1 MKTAIT
7 NQLENQTTAVAPA
20 PKSRTTKVLIALA
33 SLILLTMIVLAAL
46 PPLIVGGMV
55 NQHITFSE
63 TWTGTEYGLDS
74 ETLTLTTSDGLSIV
88 AYEVPAEQPKAI
100 IIFLSG
106 LHNPSVT
113 AFFGH
118 ARLLHDHGYASVL
131 VEMRARGES
140 EGEVIGLGY
149 KEYLDAQAAVAYI
162 KDQRRYADTPI
173 VAYGLSMGGGAAI
186 NAIGQTPDI
195 DGLITLSAFSAWDE
209 LFVDHMGI
217 PEPLGAVQRPFVRL
231 YTGIKYGWDSRHIT
245 PRRQI
250 QNLGDRPVLLIHST
264 ADSQVPYANFE
275 RLLAVA
281 PAHVE
286 SWVREGDLHFI
297 VQPGNF
303 LQPQEDTEYAERI
316 LRFLNRHFGG
326 TVSTSPIREQQ
337 NE

>member
-1 MKTAIT
+1 MKTATT
-7 NQLENQTTAVAPA
+7 NQSKNQTTAVATAA
-20 PKSRTTKVLIALA
+20 PVSRARKVLIALA
-33 SLILLTMIVLAAL
+33 LLALLTVIVLALL

-63 TWTGTEYGLDS
+63 TWTGAEYGLDS
-74 ETLTLTTSDGLSIV
+74 EELTLTTSDDLNII
-88 AYEVPAEQPKAI
+88 AYEVAAEQPKAV

-140 EGEVIGLGY
+140 DGEVIGLGY

-162 KDQRRYADTPI
+162 KSQSRYANTPI
-173 VAYGLSMGGGAAI
+173 VVFGLSMGGGAAI

-209 LFVDHMGI
+209 LFVDHMGV
-217 PEPLGAVQRPFVRL
+217 PEPLGAAQRPFVRL
-231 YTGIKYGWDSRHIT
+231 YTGIKYGWDNRHIT
-245 PRRQI
+245 PRQQI
-250 QNLGDRPVLLIHST
+250 QNLGDRPALLIHST

-275 RLLAVA
+275 RLMAAA

-297 VQPGNF
+297 VQPGSF
-303 LQPQEDTEYAERI
+303 LHPQEDTEYAGRI
-316 LRFLNRHFGG
+316 LRFLDRHFGS
-326 TVSTSPIREQQ
+326 TVSAVPVK
-337 NE
+337 